1 MKKYILPFLTLGLLA
16 SCVEDEGNYNYKHLN
31 EVDIQ
36 DIEESYAPLAYMD
49 NVTISPV
56 LSGSLAGTDLS
67 SYEYEWHICLD
78 GHTNHMVISTEKDL
92 DWPANIAPGT
102 YTLYFVVKDRTTGLE
117 TQKSTNLI
125 VGSPYL
131 RGFMVLGDDMET
143 GNVRLDMLCMPV
155 GRDTAYAK
163 SIVENPVGLVG
174 AKQIIFSGTGSVKE
188 GDEFLWLLSEHS
200 SYMMSYGDTISFG
213 SELNEAGLLEIETPH
228 KTPMRIHEVFPR
240 QGGYSPQTGSSFNRA
255 RTYKGMILDDMVVFC
270 PNGNWGGAINR
281 YSPTSNE
288 YFTPYPKAFLH
299 MSKSYNDDIVNTLI
313 YDVDHQCFAR
323 ITNRYPTYLEKIVNT
338 SYVNEWDIEIGN
350 DNRTLVYAENGFN
363 VLNTNTPS
371 TPVYM
376 ILKDNDA
383 DNYYIVFFGGYYS
396 NLRFMYMIG
405 QKSPLY
411 KVDPAGAPDFGK
423 ASHYMFSSNRQ
434 VLLYSVGSRL
444 YQYDY
449 TRGTSISMDFDGEIT
464 DIEPEYAS
472 QASLKD
478 YFVATYNEATGKGM
492 IYKMEVPPT
501 ANAGFSFLQGQQWET
516 DLRVKDIE
524 WKLP

>member
-1 MKKYILPFLTLGLLA
+1 
-16 SCVEDEGNYNYKHLN
+16 
-31 EVDIQ
+31 
-36 DIEESYAPLAYMD
+36 
-49 NVTISPV
+49 
-56 LSGSLAGTDLS
+56 
-67 SYEYEWHICLD
+67 
-78 GHTNHMVISTEKDL
+78 
-92 DWPANIAPGT
+92 
-102 YTLYFVVKDRTTGLE
+102 
-117 TQKSTNLI
+117 
-125 VGSPYL
+125 
-131 RGFMVLGDDMET
+131 
-143 GNVRLDMLCMPV
+143 
-155 GRDTAYAK
+155 
-163 SIVENPVGLVG
+163 
-174 AKQIIFSGTGSVKE
+174 
-188 GDEFLWLLSEHS
+188 
-200 SYMMSYGDTISFG
+200 
-213 SELNEAGLLEIETPH
+213 
-228 KTPMRIHEVFPR
+228 
-240 QGGYSPQTGSSFNRA
+240 
-255 RTYKGMILDDMVVFC
+255 MILDDMVVFC

-434 VLLYSVGSRL
+434 VLLYSVGGRL